1 MPRFPRLRPAGSG
14 KVSVH
19 IPFSRPHS
27 VLSQDGSESTGRFE
41 RRAMAI
47 WPRLNHRALH
57 RCHGNV
63 ARIAAQVAHRTK
75 MTPKAIETLLADRQP
90 GKTAG
95 NPQPRVP

>member
-1 MPRFPRLRPAGSG
+1 
-14 KVSVH
+14 
-19 IPFSRPHS
+19 
-27 VLSQDGSESTGRFE
+27 VLSQDGSELPESTGRFE

-90 GKTAG
+90 SKAAG
-95 NPQPRVP
+95 SPQPRVP